1 MRPARAWWAGRS
13 STRGR
18 RRFIATGSKSSAYRE
33 ATRSSPSDQENFA
46 SSSTRSA
53 KTHFVGANVTA
64 PHKEA
69 AFNAC
74 DARTPVAEALGA
86 VNTLW
91 RQDGRLWGDNTDVA
105 GFLANLDEAAPGWA
119 EGEKSAVVIGAGGA
133 ARAIVYALI
142 SRGFER
148 VAVVNRTHA
157 RAEALAAHFGGS
169 TTAVPWADLR
179 RELAEA
185 DLLVNASTLG
195 MIGQPPLTIE
205 LSALPQHAV
214 VTDAVYVPLRT
225 PLIEAASARG
235 LRVAEGLGML
245 LHQAAPAF
253 ARWFGRR
260 PARDASVACAGRS
273 RSHRD
278 LRGRRGD
285 HCRTDRLDRDGEVD
299 RRRPIR

>member
-1 MRPARAWWAGRS
+1 VNAVALRAGVVGWPIEHSRSPTIHRYWLKELGLPGSYEKFAVRPEEFRS
-13 STRGR
+13 FVDKIGEH
-18 RRFIATGSKSSAYRE
+18 A
-33 ATRSSPSDQENFA
+33 
-46 SSSTRSA
+46 
-53 KTHFVGANVTA
+53 FVGANVTA

-105 GFLANLDEAAPGWA
+105 GFLANLDEATPGWDEA
-119 EGEKSAVVIGAGGA
+119 RKLAVVIGAGGA
-133 ARAIVYALI
+133 ARAIVYALR
-142 SRGFER
+142 SRGFAR
-148 VAVVNRTHA
+148 VATVNRTHA

-169 TTAVPWADLR
+169 TTAVPWADLAT
-179 RELAEA
+179 ELRKA

-195 MIGQPPLTIE
+195 MIGQPALAIE
-205 LSALPQHAV
+205 LSALPKHAV

-260 PARDASVACAGRS
+260 PAVTPALRALVEAEVVATYESAQ
-273 RSHRD
+273 
-278 LRGRRGD
+278 
-285 HCRTDRLDRDGEVD
+285 
-299 RRRPIR
+299 

>member
-1 MRPARAWWAGRS
+1 VNGVALRAGVVGWPIEHSRSPTIHRYWLKELGLPGSYEKFAVRPEEFRS
-13 STRGR
+13 FVDKIGED
-18 RRFIATGSKSSAYRE
+18 A
-33 ATRSSPSDQENFA
+33 
-46 SSSTRSA
+46 
-53 KTHFVGANVTA
+53 FVGANVTA

-91 RQDGRLWGDNTDVA
+91 REDGQLWGDNTDVA
-105 GFLANLDEAAPGWA
+105 GFLANLDEATPGWDEA
-119 EGEKSAVVIGAGGA
+119 RKLAVVIGAGGA
-133 ARAIVYALI
+133 ARGIVYALL
-142 SRGFER
+142 SRGFAR
-148 VAVVNRTHA
+148 VATVNRTHA

-169 TTAVPWADLR
+169 TTAVPWADLAT
-179 RELAEA
+179 ELRSA

-205 LSALPQHAV
+205 LSALPEHAV

-225 PLIEAASARG
+225 ALIEAANARG

-260 PARDASVACAGRS
+260 PAVTPA
-273 RSHRD
+273 
-278 LRGRRGD
+278 LRA
-285 HCRTDRLDRDGEVD
+285 LVEAEV
-299 RRRPIR
+299 IATYESTH